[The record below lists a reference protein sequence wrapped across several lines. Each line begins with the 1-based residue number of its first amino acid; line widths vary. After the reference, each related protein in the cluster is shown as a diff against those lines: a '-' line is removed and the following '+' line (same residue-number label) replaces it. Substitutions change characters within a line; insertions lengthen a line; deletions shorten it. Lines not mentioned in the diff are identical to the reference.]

1 MSSSEDAKSILKPI
15 LDEYSKALDDGDCD
29 KAAEFYHPDSVL
41 ITTGRR
47 CVYGRDEIKK
57 ELMEFDEI
65 MGKTTT
71 ELSEEHY
78 RMTGDYVI
86 FSADFETTTEN
97 VGVIRGAFTQIW
109 KKFGEKYLIIHDM
122 F

>member
-1 MSSSEDAKSILKPI
+1 
-15 LDEYSKALDDGDCD
+15 
-29 KAAEFYHPDSVL
+29 
-41 ITTGRR
+41 
-47 CVYGRDEIKK
+47 
-57 ELMEFDEI
+57 MEFDEI